1 MFSFGAPALLIL
13 LLVVP
18 AVIAVFAW
26 GLRRRRIALAQ
37 LAGGNFSRLVRGET
51 GGSHRRIK
59 LALLAIGIAF
69 LVLATALPQAGGQH
83 VILPQAGSDVVIVM
97 DVSLSMG
104 VSDVSPTRLDKAKQ
118 AAGVLVDHLAGDRVG
133 MVVFAG
139 GAVARSPLTTDLQS
153 ARQVIDSVAI
163 QDSGVKGGTD
173 LAAGLRAANDMVK
186 GDATRSKVIVVVTDG
201 EDLAGNDI
209 SATSEIAAGGVLIE
223 TIGVGTVAGGQVIA
237 VNPISGA
244 RTPVID
250 PDTGTTA
257 VSHRDDGNLRQ
268 LASAGRGTAYDG
280 NTTDFAFD
288 LSNAIDQLAPT
299 RFSSSDAI
307 VPYEVF
313 QIPLAVAL
321 TLLLLDALLLEKRK
335 RVQPSPA
342 TVPAGKSSAI
352 RSVIRTGP

>member
-1 MFSFGAPALLIL
+1 MFGFGIPAFLIF

-26 GLRRRRIALAQ
+26 GLRRKRLALAQ
-37 LAGGNFSRLVRGET
+37 LAGGSFARLVRGET

-69 LVLATALPQAGGQH
+69 LALSAALPQAGSQH
-83 VILPQAGSDVVIVM
+83 IILPQAGSDAVIVM

-104 VSDVSPTRLDKAKQ
+104 VSDVSPSRLDKAKQ
-118 AAGVLVDHLAGDRVG
+118 AAGALVDHLAGDRVG

-139 GAVARSPLTTDLQS
+139 SAVVRSPLTTDLQS
-153 ARQVIDSVAI
+153 ARQVIDSVSI

-186 GDATRSKVIVVVTDG
+186 SDPTRSKVLVVVTDG
-201 EDLAGNDI
+201 EDLAGNDL
-209 SATSEIAAGGVLIE
+209 SAASEIAAGGVLIE
-223 TIGVGTVAGGQVIA
+223 TVGVGTVAGGQVVA
-237 VNPISGA
+237 VNPVSGA

-250 PDTGTTA
+250 PDTGTPA
-257 VSHRDDGNLRQ
+257 ISHRDDGNLRQ

-307 VPYEVF
+307 VPYEIF
-313 QIPLAVAL
+313 QIPLAIAL
-321 TLLLLDALLLEKRK
+321 GLLLLDTLLLENR
-335 RVQPSPA
+335 RRAQQA
-342 TVPAGKSSAI
+342 GAGVPAGTAI
-352 RSVIRTGP
+352 RSVSRIGS